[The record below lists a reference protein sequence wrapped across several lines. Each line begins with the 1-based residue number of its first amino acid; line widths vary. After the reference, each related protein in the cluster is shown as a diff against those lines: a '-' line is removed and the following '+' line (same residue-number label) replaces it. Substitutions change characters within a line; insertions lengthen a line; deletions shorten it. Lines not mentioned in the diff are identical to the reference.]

1 MFIIVDVYLNQD
13 VLCLPPTQLGG
24 LCMTH
29 PNQVT
34 MPKKTEEEKTVR
46 ADFVVDDAVVE
57 VNIFYLICSAQADN
71 WQVEKSNL

>member
-1 MFIIVDVYLNQD
+1 MFAS
-13 VLCLPPTQLGG
+13 TQLGG
-24 LCMTH
+24 LCMTR

-57 VNIFYLICSAQADN
+57 VNMKHFLFDLFST
-71 WQVEKSNL
+71 S

>member
-1 MFIIVDVYLNQD
+1 MFYV
-13 VLCLPPTQLGG
+13 CLPQLGG

-46 ADFVVDDAVVE
+46 AAFVVDDAVVE
-57 VNIFYLICSAQADN
+57 VNMKHFLFDLFSTS
-71 WQVEKSNL
+71 WQLTSGKSNL

>member
-71 WQVEKSNL
+71 W